1 MTDATSDASLYQGQ
15 FIVTHKDH
23 KKYDRAARLT
33 LTSIEDE
40 ADTKLELDI
49 NTDLLDIN
57 PGVNVEVVLAST
69 LSLDGTADD
78 DRGWRDAAKVGVAT
92 LADSYEYVCYGKIY
106 KFEDSKAAKTL
117 KVYASF
123 GGLLMALE
131 GPDSKLTPLRVD
143 HVYLLIR
150 R

>member
-1 MTDATSDASLYQGQ
+1 MADSTNDASLFQGQ
-15 FIVTHKDH
+15 FIITHKDH

-33 LTSIEDE
+33 LTSIEED

-49 NTDLLDIN
+49 NTELFDVN

-78 DRGWRDAAKVGVAT
+78 DRGWRDAVKVGVST
-92 LADSYEYVCYGKIY
+92 LADTFEYVCYGKIY

-117 KVYASF
+117 CVSRTC
-123 GGLLMALE
+123 
-131 GPDSKLTPLRVD
+131 LT
-143 HVYLLIR
+143 HS
-150 R
+150 